1 MKSLS
6 VEQSR
11 QIDWVAKD
19 QGHIPGIV
27 LMENAGRGITEC
39 LLRHKPK
46 SVLVCCGRGNNGGD
60 GFVIARHLD
69 QAGIPVRV
77 ILFAN
82 PGDLLGDAYMNYSMV
97 YHSDIPFDVFQK
109 IGEQG
114 FQKQLEEVEWVVDAL
129 VGTGQKGALRAPFDM
144 AARLINQSG
153 KKVLAVDIPSGM
165 DADTGEI
172 TEPTIKANLTVT
184 MVTSKNGFSN
194 PKAKANLGELEIVGI
209 GLPRCWQPS

>member
-1 MKSLS
+1 MKILTSKQMK
-6 VEQSR
+6 EIDSR
-11 QIDWVAKD
+11 AIED
-19 QGHIPGIV
+19 IGILGPI

-109 IGEQG
+109 IGEEG
-114 FQKQLEEVEWVVDAL
+114 FQKQLEEVEWVVDL
-129 VGTGQKGALRAPFDM
+129 EDFKEV
-144 AARLINQSG
+144 
-153 KKVLAVDIPSGM
+153 VLM
-165 DADTGEI
+165 
-172 TEPTIKANLTVT
+172 NL
-184 MVTSKNGFSN
+184 SK
-194 PKAKANLGELEIVGI
+194 L
-209 GLPRCWQPS
+209 